1 MIHVIAKLTL
11 FSNIMIDLSRVQIH
25 ITIIFLK
32 IIEIERYSHRTFLL
46 ITYNWSLYRDHTL
59 SKQRNS
65 PNSFHSFTCI
75 LKKNPSLQKHAT
87 FNISPNRFNSRKRKK
102 SSQKSE
108 NFSFALFSLFPRSVD
123 KDAFFLRAARSRI
136 RIERDFQYC
145 GSREHVRRAKAKLM
159 THCGTFGAGNKGGE
173 KWTVTFRSL
182 ASSAP
187 PPPSFRSLGTLLT
200 GRVETMRDGFFLYVR
215 RSWSRWRMMAMDA
228 VFSFLSFPFLFF
240 FFFPSARRRRSV
252 FVPSEGVMQYWMPT
266 FKYVSGLF
274 VSPSLYFPFCIHC
287 DGIKIFVYRNVEM

>member
-1 MIHVIAKLTL
+1 MIHVIAKLTNIQ

-75 LKKNPSLQKHAT
+75 LKKNPSLQKYAT

-108 NFSFALFSLFPRSVD
+108 NFSFTLFSLSPRSVD

-159 THCGTFGAGNKGGE
+159 THWGTFGAGNKGGE

-187 PPPSFRSLGTLLT
+187 PPLP
-200 GRVETMRDGFFLYVR
+200 
-215 RSWSRWRMMAMDA
+215 
-228 VFSFLSFPFLFF
+228 
-240 FFFPSARRRRSV
+240 PSARWGR
-252 FVPSEGVMQYWMPT
+252 
-266 FKYVSGLF
+266 
-274 VSPSLYFPFCIHC
+274 C
-287 DGIKIFVYRNVEM
+287 